1 MKTFAV
7 FNQAFATFDKFGCI
21 SGFRVA
27 GHVQAHSPEHALR
40 VAKEEFPL
48 VTHRMVGEY
57 VPETKTELQ
66 QKSLG
71 VKKEFAGTK
80 RAWR

>member
-1 MKTFAV
+1 MKTFVV
-7 FNQAFATFDKFGCI
+7 FNQALATFDKFGCI

-27 GHVQAHSPEHALR
+27 GQVQAHSPEHALR

-48 VTHRMVGEY
+48 VTHRMVEEFSKEKHGA
-57 VPETKTELQ
+57 PRPA
-66 QKSLG
+66 S
-71 VKKEFAGTK
+71 VKNAFVGTK

>member
-21 SGFRVA
+21 SGFRLA
-27 GHVQAHSPEHALR
+27 GCVQAHSPEHALR

-48 VTHRMVGEY
+48 VTHRMVEEFNPEKY
-57 VPETKTELQ
+57 VAGNISAPVH
-66 QKSLG
+66 KSF
-71 VKKEFAGTK
+71 VGTK